1 MTGTNSFGTRRALAT
16 IGLACLL
23 YALYATLQNK
33 RSSIIAEVA
42 VATVVTKATDDL
54 PVNIDSGEMVH
65 GVEARASVMKVFA
78 ESGSDSA
85 PVPEHNFSTTGM
97 LTPASN
103 SSPVTTQIRQVGPL
117 NCTGEQR
124 LLTIP
129 YVSIHGSVLTKHA
142 TFYSE
147 NWGNVLSPYW
157 AARAMAELGG
167 YEYKGGKFGKGTWME
182 YLPTQAAA
190 KSPRPEVFF
199 KACDCDCRLVF
210 FHACNYGWGEISAT
224 IRNNTRSAILKY
236 AKERPQNEVDAV
248 FKHFG
253 QDDWVI
259 YDRCTNMLDR
269 VHGIGTLQTYDVIP
283 TTGSFTVYRLVGRRE
298 DPFDFAA
305 FLHDEV
311 DKYLRKRNPEV
322 KIVRL
327 RQSEMWVDF
336 ARLVFAPNLII
347 ATSFTSWGLWA
358 LLSNEGRVV
367 TLPFQEGMDPSVYPD
382 NVQVLTNVTQLYRL
396 DHNRTAELLGLPFG
410 KHFSNTTEAR
420 ASVMKYFVESGSD

>member
-1 MTGTNSFGTRRALAT
+1 MPLSFGKLLALAT
-16 IGLACLL
+16 IGLACLIC
-23 YALYATLQNK
+23 YAVLQEK
-33 RSSIIAEVA
+33 ISSIAVVA
-42 VATVVTKATDDL
+42 VVTKATDDL

-97 LTPASN
+97 ITPASN
-103 SSPVTTQIRQVGPL
+103 SSPVKTQIRQVVSPL
-117 NCTGEQR
+117 NCTGGQS

-129 YVSIHGSVLTKHA
+129 SVSIHGSVLKKHT
-142 TFYSE
+142 TFFSK

-157 AARAMAELGG
+157 AARTMAELGG

-199 KACDCDCRLVF
+199 KACDCDYSF
-210 FHACNYGWGEISAT
+210 AYFHECNYGWGEISAT

-259 YDRCTNMLDR
+259 YDRCTNMIDG
-269 VHGIGTLQTYDVIP
+269 VHGVGTLQTYDVIP
-283 TTGSFTVYRLVGRRE
+283 TTGSFTVYTLVGRRE
-298 DPFDFAA
+298 DPFDFTD
-305 FLHDEV
+305 FFHDEI
-311 DKYLRKRNPEV
+311 DKYLRKRNPDV

-336 ARLVFAPNLII
+336 ARLVFAPNLIV

-367 TLPFQEGMDPSVYPD
+367 TLPFREGMDPSVYPD
-382 NVQVLTNVTQLYRL
+382 NVQVLTNVTQLYRNK
-396 DHNRTAELLGLPFG
+396 DHFRTAELLGLPFG
-410 KHFSNTTEAR
+410 QHFPNTTEAR
-420 ASVMKYFVESGSD
+420 ASVMKVFAESGSD